1 MTWRVCGRTG
11 NFVASLPGTLTIT
24 TIDNNTYPCEDA
36 LMPVGPDVATMTVSL
51 PKPLRSFVAERV
63 AAGGFGSVS
72 DYIRELIR
80 RDQRDA
86 ARAAFERTLA
96 DASLGLSKL
105 AHVPPE
111 AWQELQASV
120 ARGEDLLMS
129 ARFEETIELMKTGIL
144 LTREKLRREFPKATD
159 AEIERRLA
167 QWLHERSDK
176 SLGDGP
182 GRPVSAERLRRILGT

>member
-1 MTWRVCGRTG
+1 
-11 NFVASLPGTLTIT
+11 
-24 TIDNNTYPCEDA
+24 
-36 LMPVGPDVATMTVSL
+36 MTVSL

-63 AAGGFGSVS
+63 EAGGYGSVS

-86 ARAAFERTLA
+86 ERAAFERTLA

-105 AHVPPE
+105 SHVPPE
-111 AWQELQASV
+111 AWQELQASIS
-120 ARGEDLLMS
+120 RGEELLMS
-129 ARFEETIELMKTGIL
+129 ARFAETLELMKTGIL

-176 SLGDGP
+176 GLGDGP
-182 GRPVSAERLRRILGT
+182 GRPVSEERLRRILGT